1 MIKRM
6 AALLLVMIMLTASA
20 SAFAESYGSRMELSK
35 IRISLLGSENK
46 NVARLHDV
54 SLTVMVGCAENV
66 PTLQVS
72 LHYGDNQQLDGVAQI
87 VDNQVVMC
95 LGGINGTFYADLDE
109 IFGEGKGRTVS
120 SAIGSALLMFGSN
133 PRMMLQFVLPISKKG
148 VYKKVIMIPGD
159 EYRKILEPVVEA
171 IVGTEA
177 LREEDEQSL
186 QDVLPGNDEDV
197 KLSIRY
203 NPTSDSLRIR
213 MTQDGKG
220 VYVRGTM
227 LLSTEPMEMINIS
240 TDEMKYNLLDLDD
253 AVLEELQGELE
264 YMGFKLDSF
273 VANSNMR
280 KLIQQEN

>member
-1 MIKRM
+1 MAKRM
-6 AALLLVMIMLTASA
+6 AALLLVMIMLATGA

-35 IRISLLGSENK
+35 IRISLLGSANK

-54 SLTVMVGCAENV
+54 ALTVTVGSAENV
-66 PTLQVS
+66 PTLQVT

-87 VDNQVVMC
+87 VDNKLVMC
-95 LGGINGTFYADLDE
+95 LGGVNGTFYADLDE
-109 IFGEGKGRTVS
+109 IFGEGKGKTVS

-133 PRMMLQFVLPISKKG
+133 PRMMLQFVLPISEKG
-148 VYKKVIMIPGD
+148 VYKKTIMIPA
-159 EYRKILEPVVEA
+159 EECRKLLEPAVEA

-186 QDVLPGNDEDV
+186 QEVMPGSDEDV

-203 NPTSDSLRIR
+203 NPASDSLRIR
-213 MTQDGKG
+213 LTQDDKG
-220 VYVRGTM
+220 IYVRGTM
-227 LLSTEPMEMINIS
+227 KLTSEPMEMINIS
-240 TDEMKYNLLDLDD
+240 TDEMKYNLLNLDD